1 MLKKE
6 YRLKASNRIKTVR
19 TAGQSWRNRWLVL
32 CKLSG
37 EQEQNRFA
45 FSVSRRVGNAVTRNR
60 IKRYMREAIRHQLP
74 QLHSGWDVLLI
85 ARERA
90 AQASYQEIENA
101 VLNLLRQCHLWD
113 PPTAQTSDRP
123 ASEIAKTVR

>member
-6 YRLKASNRIKTVR
+6 YRLKAGNRIKMVR

-32 CKLSG
+32 CTLSG

-45 FSVSRRVGNAVTRNR
+45 FSVSKRVGNAVTRNR
-60 IKRYMREAIRHQLP
+60 IKRYMREAVRQQLP
-74 QLHSGWDVLLI
+74 QLHGGWDILLI

-90 AQASYQEIENA
+90 ARASYQEIEDA
-101 VLNLLRQCHLWD
+101 ILDLLRQSHLWNPAVAQVCD
-113 PPTAQTSDRP
+113 GLVDEIKTAR
-123 ASEIAKTVR
+123 

>member
-6 YRLKASNRIKTVR
+6 YRLKASNRIRIVR

-45 FSVSRRVGNAVTRNR
+45 FSVSKRVGNAVTRNR
-60 IKRYMREAIRHQLP
+60 IKRYMREVVRRQLP
-74 QLHSGWDVLLI
+74 QLQGGWDILLI

-90 AQASYQEIENA
+90 AHASYQEIEDA
-101 VLNLLRQCHLWD
+101 ILNLLRQCHLWN
-113 PPTAQTSDRP
+113 PPPAQTSDGLHD
-123 ASEIAKTVR
+123 EIKTAK